1 MNPWLRGLWDT
12 IHFQHR
18 CVSGRLWQKV
28 RKGKREDGGRGVF
41 GGECIVWMY
50 VLMFDPTERCT
61 GTKMPLARRVTS
73 ATLWSFFFFP
83 PRHPFCFRWWW
94 QLSLLVTSKEPRII
108 GFIAMVRRCPPTR
121 RVERKLPMRKAST
134 QMCNA
139 HACMPAHKQ
148 MCLITS
154 TALPQSNSSEGWW
167 IPKKAQKLQT
177 NVYFAIIISAWMA
190 RCHVVRYLEFKLKSG
205 SNLIMIGSKF

>member
-1 MNPWLRGLWDT
+1 MCVWQRLAEGSERKARGWWEGW
-12 IHFQHR
+12 F
-18 CVSGRLWQKV
+18 
-28 RKGKREDGGRGVF
+28 F
-41 GGECIVWMY
+41 GGECIAWMY

-61 GTKMPLARRVTS
+61 GTKNAPSSPRNLGDCVQF
-73 ATLWSFFFFP
+73 LFFFS

-121 RVERKLPMRKAST
+121 RVEQKLPMRKAST

-139 HACMPAHKQ
+139 RACMPAHKQ
-148 MCLITS
+148 MRLITS
-154 TALPQSNSSEGWW
+154 TTLPQSNSSEGWW

-177 NVYFAIIISAWMA
+177 NGILRLSSLPGW
-190 RCHVVRYLEFKLKSG
+190 HVVTWSDIWN
-205 SNLIMIGSKF
+205 SN